1 LVRIVRAGLAWRR
14 ARATGWTL
22 ALAGAAPALSRWW
35 CSPRRGTNTGTQSLV
50 ERLGVPVFVPP
61 PDTADDLVRK
71 YGITPEQAGGGSP
84 DVAWVLAGDGGEA
97 HLYGVL
103 RGDGAQV
110 VQRAAE

>member
-1 LVRIVRAGLAWRR
+1 MAPCASYRLDSGTGMRR
-14 ARATGWTL
+14 TRTEPVVVLT
-22 ALAGAAPALSRWW
+22 APWHER
-35 CSPRRGTNTGTQSLV
+35 GTQSLV

-84 DVAWVLAGDGGEA
+84 DVAWLLPRDGGEA